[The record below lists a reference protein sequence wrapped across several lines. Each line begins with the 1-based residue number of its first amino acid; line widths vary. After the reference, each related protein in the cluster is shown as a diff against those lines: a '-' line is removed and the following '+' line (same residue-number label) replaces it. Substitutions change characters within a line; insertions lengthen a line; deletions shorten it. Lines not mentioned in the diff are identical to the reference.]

1 MVNAGLKVVKFLMFV
16 FNFLFVVCGIALI
29 AIGSWVLATSSKYSK
44 LFEEESFLA
53 APIILIVAGVVIF
66 FIAFLGCC
74 GAIRENR
81 CMLIT
86 FGTFLILISIL
97 EIAAGITGYVYRN
110 SIDTTV
116 SKVTRKN
123 LDMYGQGD
131 KPTDDFVDLLQHD
144 LKCCGSSNYTDWAST
159 KWANSHALSVP
170 DSCCKTEEKGCGVG
184 KLPLDPL
191 QTINQVGCYSKFKEF
206 FESKILIVAGIGI
219 GIGLVELLG
228 IIFAFCLASAI
239 KRKHEIV

>member
-29 AIGSWVLATSSKYSK
+29 AIGSWVLASSSKYSK
-44 LFEEESFLA
+44 LFGEESYLA
-53 APIILIVAGVVIF
+53 APIILIVAGVIIF
-66 FIAFLGCC
+66 FIAFMGCC
-74 GAIRENR
+74 GAIKENR

-97 EIAAGITGYVYRN
+97 EIAAGITGYVFRN
-110 SIDTTV
+110 SIDETV
-116 SKVTRKN
+116 LRETRNN
-123 LDMYGQGD
+123 LNQYSQGD
-131 KPTDDFVDLLQHD
+131 KSVDDFVDVLQHD
-144 LKCCGSSNYTDWAST
+144 LKCCGAANYTDWKTT
-159 KWANSHALSVP
+159 KWGQAHPNAVP
-170 DSCCKTEEKGCGVG
+170 DSCCIAAEKGCGAKSTTG
-184 KLPLDPL
+184 IY
-191 QTINQVGCYSKFKEF
+191 TSGCYSKFKEF
-206 FESKILIVAGIGI
+206 FESRILIVAGIGI